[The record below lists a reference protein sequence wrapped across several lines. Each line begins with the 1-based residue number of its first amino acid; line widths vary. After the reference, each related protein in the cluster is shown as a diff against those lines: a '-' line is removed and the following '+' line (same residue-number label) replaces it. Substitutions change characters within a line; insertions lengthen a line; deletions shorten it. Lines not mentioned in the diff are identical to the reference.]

1 MTGTKPNVLMV
12 TSLPYFQ
19 WRGSPIRLGFDVQAL
34 VDLGYRV
41 DLLTIPIG
49 EEHTIDGATVYRVA
63 NPFNIASITIGP
75 SLTKL
80 FFDVLLFFKAI
91 QLARKN
97 RYAVVHGVEDTG
109 IIAWV
114 AARCCGA
121 KVVFEKHSDPASY
134 KNRPLRNL
142 VMSLYQMEEH
152 FAMRRADVII
162 ATGEGL
168 CEQARRAAPDKPVF
182 HIFDIP
188 SSLVEPNP
196 ARAADIRRNV
206 MQRPDE
212 VLILY
217 AGSFAIYQ
225 GIDLLFQSMPY
236 VVTKHP
242 QARFVIIGGSESEIT
257 EKKTW
262 LKNHGIENCV
272 TFLGKVPP
280 DDLPHYLSAA
290 DILLSP
296 RKAGINTPLK
306 LLDYLKAA
314 RPIVA
319 TDTESHRSIIDDS
332 FAMIVESTAP
342 AFSDGI
348 NWLIAD
354 EDTRLRFGAQG
365 RRLIDDL
372 YNFNEY
378 KRRLA
383 TAYNTLKE
391 TGKP

>member
-1 MTGTKPNVLMV
+1 MTAAKPNVLIV

-34 VDLGYRV
+34 VDIGYRV

-49 EEHTIDGATVYRVA
+49 MGNEINGATVHRVA
-63 NPFNIASITIGP
+63 NPFNVKNIPIGP
-75 SLTKL
+75 SFTKL
-80 FFDVLLFFKAI
+80 IFDVFLLFRAI
-91 QLARKN
+91 RLARKN
-97 RYAVVHGVEDTG
+97 HYAVVHGIEDTG

-114 AARCCGA
+114 AACFSGSG
-121 KVVFEKHSDPASY
+121 VVFEKHSDPASY
-134 KNRPLRNL
+134 NNRPMRNL
-142 VMSLYQMEEH
+142 VMAVYKMVER

-168 CEQARRAAPDKPVF
+168 CEQARRAAPGRPVF

-188 SSLVEPNP
+188 SSLVEPDP
-196 ARAADIRRNV
+196 ARAGKIRREI

-217 AGSFAIYQ
+217 GGSFAIYQ

-242 QARFVIIGGSESEIT
+242 QARFVVIGGNEQEIT
-257 EKKTW
+257 GRKTW
-262 LKNHGIENCV
+262 LKKHGIEDRV
-272 TFLGKVPP
+272 TFLGNVHP
-280 DDLPHYLSAA
+280 DELPHYLAAA

-332 FAMIVESTAP
+332 FAMIVDATAP

-354 EDTRLRFGAQG
+354 EDSRLRFGAQG
-365 RRLIDDL
+365 RRLIDDM

-378 KRRLA
+378 KRRLGK
-383 TAYNTLKE
+383 AYNTLRE
-391 TGKP
+391 TAKP